1 MKTAEVQTKVLKGNR
16 LIVGTFQGEE
26 VREVKSKKD
35 GHSMWFHTAFVLNSR
50 EMIAVGL
57 PTDASAKRK
66 EEIKELGYKDGQPV
80 VHEFT
85 HIEKTQYGVR
95 SRGALYLLEA

>member
-1 MKTAEVQTKVLKGNR
+1 MKGNR
-16 LIVGTFQGEE
+16 LLIGTYQGEE
-26 VREVKSKKD
+26 VREVISKKD
-35 GHSMWFHTAFVLNSR
+35 GHSMWFHTAFLLNSR

-57 PTDASAKRK
+57 PTDVNVKRK
-66 EEIKELGYKDGQPV
+66 EDVKELGWKEGAPV

-95 SRGALYLLEA
+95 SRGSLHPLEA